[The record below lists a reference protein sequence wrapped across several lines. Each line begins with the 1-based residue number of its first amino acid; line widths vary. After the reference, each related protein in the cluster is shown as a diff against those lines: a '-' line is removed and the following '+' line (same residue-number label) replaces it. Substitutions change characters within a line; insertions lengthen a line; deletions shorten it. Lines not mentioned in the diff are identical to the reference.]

1 MPLDASDWQV
11 GAHDHGPGG
20 GLALLIAVVALSAGV
35 LLVSAVI
42 ALLLAGSVI

>member
-1 MPLDASDWQV
+1 MPLDTSDWQV
-11 GAHDHGPGG
+11 GAHDRRPGG
-20 GLALLIAVVALSAGV
+20 GLALLIAVVALGAGV